1 MQGKVLSEDEGEDEL
16 DDVCQAQHAPKL
28 ENAAYLFVVLAGQ
41 VAEGE
46 EDGKVKGQH
55 LASSMKTYFAKFR
68 SEDRNAIEYYY
79 INLLTTAPHYH
90 SI

>member
-1 MQGKVLSEDEGEDEL
+1 M
-16 DDVCQAQHAPKL
+16 
-28 ENAAYLFVVLAGQ
+28 VLAGQ

-46 EDGKVKGQH
+46 EDGKVKGEH
-55 LASSMKTYFAKFR
+55 LASSMKVYFAKFR

-90 SI
+90 SIQVHREHIKVKKR